1 MRISDWSSDVVL
13 FRSRIVESGLL
24 SRDHV
29 QEQGGFAYTSIDA
42 RLDGNNSA
50 ISLSV
55 SAYNHRM
62 LTSKIRASGR
72 SDWVI
77 LAIQPSVLWTHDCRL
92 NCRNAATREM
102 QGRRGFRTEERRVG
116 KECGST
122 CRSRWWLVH

>member
-77 LAIQPSVLWTHDCRL
+77 LAIQPSVLWTHDRS
-92 NCRNAATREM
+92 
-102 QGRRGFRTEERRVG
+102 EERRIG
-116 KECGST
+116 KGWVST
-122 CRSRWWLVH
+122 CRSRWSPCT